1 MDASADLLKVN
12 HRLESRVP
20 EIGLLGSEGGATSSV
35 VPTPISSLSVSDL
48 SGKDRFP
55 SCSTPVLLEV
65 LVADH
70 QHHLVSHC
78 FGCAAQRDVP
88 RRISR
93 LGFRPQFAALF
104 IHDAFTANDNDI
116 LLQIVEMLYTLN
128 EVFHIKRMFR
138 HEDDVWTSVGRSKC
152 DVAGM
157 PTHYLDNGDLTM
169 ALGRCPE
176 PFDAID

>member
-1 MDASADLLKVN
+1 M
-12 HRLESRVP
+12 
-20 EIGLLGSEGGATSSV
+20 
-35 VPTPISSLSVSDL
+35 SDL

-55 SCSTPVLLEV
+55 TCSTPVLLEV
-65 LVADH
+65 LVAE
-70 QHHLVSHC
+70 HC

-138 HEDDVWTSVGRSKC
+138 HG
-152 DVAGM
+152 
-157 PTHYLDNGDLTM
+157 
-169 ALGRCPE
+169 
-176 PFDAID
+176 